1 MLGSSKESSNM
12 QSLNFT
18 TPCNRLAL
26 LVNPK
31 PQQPIKYFPVFTWNR
46 VGNRTSAEASNSR
59 QLVWLNVVQE
69 QEGGGSVRGGAGHI
83 VLVFPKPGEM
93 QHRRSSSQAQ
103 GYLSPFLLWSHSPAG
118 RPPASGDFP
127 ANTKQINHLSLTSP
141 FRWGAEIVSH
151 LLPALGRAAMT
162 ASQRPDKN
170 LPSSNASNYPSLKA
184 VQKLLAPTLRSP
196 TACDRHGASKT
207 RQVKNAPESPLPH
220 YSPLQLLWQ

>member
-127 ANTKQINHLSLTSP
+127 SQHKADQPPEPHVTFQVRSRNRKPSPASFGTCCNDSFPAPRQKSSLQ
-141 FRWGAEIVSH
+141 
-151 LLPALGRAAMT
+151 
-162 ASQRPDKN
+162 QRI
-170 LPSSNASNYPSLKA
+170 
-184 VQKLLAPTLRSP
+184 
-196 TACDRHGASKT
+196 
-207 RQVKNAPESPLPH
+207 
-220 YSPLQLLWQ
+220 

>member
-31 PQQPIKYFPVFTWNR
+31 RQQPIKYFPVFTWNR

-69 QEGGGSVRGGAGHI
+69 QEGGGSVRGGAGRI

-93 QHRRSSSQAQ
+93 RHCRSSSQAQ
-103 GYLSPFLLWSHSPAG
+103 GYLSPFLLWSTSS
-118 RPPASGDFP
+118 RQTASLRRLP
-127 ANTKQINHLSLTSP
+127 QPTQSRSTTWASRHLS
-141 FRWGAEIVSH
+141 GEE
-151 LLPALGRAAMT
+151 
-162 ASQRPDKN
+162 
-170 LPSSNASNYPSLKA
+170 
-184 VQKLLAPTLRSP
+184 QKS
-196 TACDRHGASKT
+196 
-207 RQVKNAPESPLPH
+207 
-220 YSPLQLLWQ
+220 